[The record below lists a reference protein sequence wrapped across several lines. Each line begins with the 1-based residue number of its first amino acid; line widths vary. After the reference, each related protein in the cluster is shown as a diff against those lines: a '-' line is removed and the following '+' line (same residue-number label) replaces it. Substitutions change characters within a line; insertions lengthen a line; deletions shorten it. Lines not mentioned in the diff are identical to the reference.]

1 MVTLADAAEMP
12 DLPDGVTQREYE
24 LYSKAKVYM
33 EGVSFARDASDFKES
48 VATLMQRGRTVFVQ
62 IALAG

>member
-1 MVTLADAAEMP
+1 MVTLADATEMP

-33 EGVSFARDASDFKES
+33 EGVSFARDANDFKES
-48 VATLMQRGRTVFVQ
+48 VATLMQRGRTVLVQ